1 MASEVGGSKMININQ
16 SQNDISITLC
26 ALPMGNQW
34 NITIT
39 GGTAHLGAVA
49 VGIPR
54 PSLSDPRKNSA
65 SVSVLTVTGHR
76 DDDIARPSAHFLAS
90 ELQQVIVVSCGI
102 HFDNITPEHIHLIEK
117 LVQKAL
123 KEFLNTVNP

>member
-1 MASEVGGSKMININQ
+1 MINIYQ
-16 SQNDISITLC
+16 SQNDISINLC

-34 NITIT
+34 NVTIT
-39 GGTAHLGAVA
+39 GGSAHLGAVA

-54 PSLSDPRKNSA
+54 PSLSDPEKASA

-90 ELQQVIVVSCGI
+90 ELQQTIVVSCGI
-102 HFDNITPEHIHLIEK
+102 HFDNITSEDIHLVEK
-117 LVQKAL
+117 LVKKAL
-123 KEFLNTVNP
+123 KEFLNNISL